1 MDENRMCLTILGA
14 RGSMAVSRKDRE
26 IFGGAT
32 SCYMVRAGEET
43 VFLDAGSGLLSAPTE
58 MPKPPHILLSH
69 LHLDHVIGLGMYSR
83 LSQNGAETVLHVP
96 AGPGEDPEKLMDR
109 IYSPPFWPVNLGA
122 YAGTVRFLPLS
133 FPLRIGELNVE
144 GTEGSHP
151 GECMLMRLSYRGRS
165 LVYATDYEYEESSF
179 ARLTELARG
188 ADLLL
193 YDGQYSESEEGSR
206 RGFGHSSAEK
216 GMELMERSGA
226 KSLLLVHHDPRST
239 DGVLLEREAQIA
251 RGNVRYAREG
261 EVILL

>member
-122 YAGTVRFLPLS
+122 YAGSVRILPLS

-179 ARLTELARG
+179 AHLTELARG

-193 YDGQYSESEEGSR
+193 YDGQYSIEQYATR
-206 RGFGHSSAEK
+206 QGFGHSATDHALT
-216 GMELMERSGA
+216 MMRQSGA
-226 KSLLLVHHDPRST
+226 KRMLLVHHDPCSS
-239 DGVLLEREAQIA
+239 DEILLDREK
-251 RGNVRYAREG
+251 RLGLENVRYAREG
-261 EVILL
+261 ETIEL